1 MTISA
6 VIIAKNEEK
15 NIADCINSISFVT
28 EIILVDDYSTDRTK
42 EIAENMGA
50 KVFQRALNGD
60 WGAQQTFAIN
70 QATSDWVLFIDADER
85 VTEDLA
91 EEIKEAIDKDE
102 CFAYSIPFLNHSM
115 GDRIR
120 YGVLSSN
127 YFARLFPKDKVYVEG
142 LVHPVF
148 HHPYEVKKLK
158 SFMLHYTYNSWEQ
171 YLSKFNLYTKL
182 AAQKNY
188 NDGKRASFF
197 YDIMLRP
204 WFAFFKMF
212 ILKSGWRDGKPG
224 FILCVFHYFYTMMKY
239 VRLYYLQKEKQ

>member
-15 NIADCINSISFVT
+15 NIADCIKSVSFVS
-28 EIILVDDYSTDRTK
+28 EIILVDDYSSDKTK

-50 KVFQRALNGD
+50 KVYQRALAGN
-60 WGAQQTFAIN
+60 WGEQQTFAIN

-85 VTEDLA
+85 VTEELA
-91 EEIKEAIDKDE
+91 EEIQKVICKNER
-102 CFAYSIPFLNHSM
+102 FTYSIPFLNHSM
-115 GDRIR
+115 GDRIK
-120 YGVLSSN
+120 YGVLGSSS
-127 YFARLFPKDKVYVEG
+127 FVRLFPKDNVYVEG

-158 SFMLHYTYNSWEQ
+158 GFMLHYTYDNWEQ
-171 YLSKFNLYTKL
+171 YLGKFNLYTKL

-188 NDGKRASFF
+188 DDGKRTNFF
-197 YDIMLRP
+197 FDIILRP
-204 WFAFFKMF
+204 WVAFFKMF
-212 ILKSGWRDGKPG
+212 VLKSGWRDGKPG

-239 VRLYYLQKEKQ
+239 VRLYYLEKEKQ